1 MTSLTL
7 ATLGTILIDNI
18 RHPDGAESHLG
29 GGGLYAAVGARV
41 WIPPETIRLPT
52 GCSRSS
58 VPKKFLE
65 ELDRFGEKVWMWDED
80 SKESMLETEIVYEA
94 DGARS
99 FRYLNPRPPLTI
111 ASLNA
116 QSIRY
121 LHFCCSPA
129 DLSTSLMMLSEP
141 RPKIVYEPLPIN
153 CNPAN
158 LMALKSILPLIDVF
172 SPNHEELEL
181 FLRESH
187 SAAADE
193 TDIDSLVSMYA
204 EFGSRT
210 IVVRAGARGCFI
222 SNKNP
227 LLGAC
232 TSRWLTPYWTAEEAR
247 ENVLE
252 TTGAGNSFLGGL
264 CAGMAIAGDD
274 VFIGA
279 AYGSVSASFV
289 VQQPGVPRIFL
300 GKEETWN
307 GECPRQRLK
316 RYFP

>member
-1 MTSLTL
+1 MASLTL

-18 RHPDGAESHLG
+18 RHLDGAEGHLG
-29 GGGLYAAVGARV
+29 GGGLYAAIGARM
-41 WIPPETIRLPT
+41 WLQPETVRLPT

-58 VPKKFLE
+58 VPKKFLD
-65 ELDRFGEKVWMWDED
+65 ELDQFGETVWMWDED

-111 ASLNA
+111 ACLNA
-116 QSIRY
+116 QKIQY

-129 DLSTSLMMLSEP
+129 DLAISLAMLSESRP
-141 RPKIVYEPLPIN
+141 RIVYEPLPIN

-158 LMALKSILPLIDVF
+158 LMALKAILPLVDVF
-172 SPNHEELEL
+172 SPNYEELEL
-181 FLRESH
+181 FLRGGH
-187 SAAADE
+187 SITADE
-193 TDIDSLVSMYA
+193 TDIESLVSMYA
-204 EFGSRT
+204 EFGART

-227 LLGAC
+227 MLGAC
-232 TSRWLTPYWTAEEAR
+232 DSRWLLPYWTAEEAK
-247 ENVLE
+247 ENVRE

-264 CAGMAIAGDD
+264 CAGMAIAGGDI
-274 VFIGA
+274 FIGA
-279 AYGSVSASFV
+279 AHGSVSASFV
-289 VQQPGVPRIFL
+289 VQQPGLPHFST

-307 GECPRQRLK
+307 GESPHQRLK
-316 RYFP
+316 IYFP

>member
-1 MTSLTL
+1 MASLTL
-7 ATLGTILIDNI
+7 AILGTILIDNI

-65 ELDRFGEKVWMWDED
+65 ELDQFGEKVWMWDEE

-94 DGARS
+94 GGARS

-116 QSIRY
+116 QPVRY

-129 DLSTSLMMLSEP
+129 DLYTSLMMLSEP

-181 FLRESH
+181 FLREGH
-187 SAAADE
+187 SIAVDE
-193 TDIDSLVSMYA
+193 TDIKSLVSMYA

-210 IVVRAGARGCFI
+210 TVVRAGARGCFI

-232 TSRWLTPYWTAEEAR
+232 TSRWLAPYWTAEEAR

-289 VQQPGVPRIFL
+289 VQQPGLPRIFL